1 MPHAARDP
9 GAGTTPTRGGSPGTI
24 ELRRITKAFGTTVA
38 NREVDFDLRPGEIHA
53 LLGENG
59 AGKTTLMSILFG
71 LVTPD
76 EGEILLGGEHVSLA
90 SPHDALQRGIG
101 MVHQHFMLVPNFTVA
116 ENVVLGSVSPWNM
129 ALRRAAIE
137 RSVAEAS
144 ERFGM
149 AIDPRRRIRDLPID
163 VQQRV
168 EILKLLY
175 RGARALI
182 LDEPT
187 STLGPAQIE
196 TLFGILRDL
205 RESGH
210 AVVIVTHKLSEVMQI
225 ADRVTVLKNGSKTI
239 TVERGSFDEHS
250 LALAMT
256 GRELQELPPRTQV
269 EEDRP
274 LLEVRNLRTKDR
286 RGHDVV
292 DGASFTVRAGEIL
305 GVAGVEG
312 NGQSELVETLAGV
325 LHPTEGEI
333 LVDGVDV
340 TRAHPSTLHE
350 HGLSA
355 IPEDRHAWGL
365 VLDMSVAENLALA
378 AVPEGR
384 FTRYGLLRRRAIQAQ
399 ARRLLEQYDVRP
411 ADPDLRAGSLSGGN
425 QQKLVLARELARQP
439 KVIVAAQPTQG
450 LDVGAADY
458 VQRCLLDVRER
469 GGAVVLVSND
479 LDELL
484 KLSDS
489 LIVLYRGRVNY
500 EASIADVSIRT
511 LALAM
516 AGTEA
521 TERVAEVV

>member
-1 MPHAARDP
+1 MPDAARDP
-9 GAGTTPTRGGSPGTI
+9 GAVTTPARGGSPGTI

-76 EGEILLGGEHVSLA
+76 EGEILLGGEPVSLA
-90 SPHDALQRGIG
+90 SPHDAVQRGIG

-137 RSVAEAS
+137 RSGAEAA

-149 AIDPRRRIRDLPID
+149 AIHPRRRIRDLPID

-225 ADRVTVLKNGSKTI
+225 ADRVTV
-239 TVERGSFDEHS
+239 
-250 LALAMT
+250 
-256 GRELQELPPRTQV
+256 
-269 EEDRP
+269 
-274 LLEVRNLRTKDR
+274 
-286 RGHDVV
+286 
-292 DGASFTVRAGEIL
+292 
-305 GVAGVEG
+305 
-312 NGQSELVETLAGV
+312 
-325 LHPTEGEI
+325 
-333 LVDGVDV
+333 
-340 TRAHPSTLHE
+340 
-350 HGLSA
+350 
-355 IPEDRHAWGL
+355 
-365 VLDMSVAENLALA
+365 
-378 AVPEGR
+378 
-384 FTRYGLLRRRAIQAQ
+384 
-399 ARRLLEQYDVRP
+399 
-411 ADPDLRAGSLSGGN
+411 
-425 QQKLVLARELARQP
+425 RQ
-439 KVIVAAQPTQG
+439 
-450 LDVGAADY
+450 
-458 VQRCLLDVRER
+458 
-469 GGAVVLVSND
+469 
-479 LDELL
+479 
-484 KLSDS
+484 
-489 LIVLYRGRVNY
+489 
-500 EASIADVSIRT
+500 
-511 LALAM
+511 
-516 AGTEA
+516 
-521 TERVAEVV
+521 